1 MSAVFSGKGNAD
13 YGNEIGLANA
23 ANEAPSNAK
32 TKRKVNFTYLFF
44 YRDKVPVSNR
54 VFTEEIKLHYMFL
67 VFPLIMQFY
76 TQQSKSRDE
85 YGVKSVS
92 NLQTNIP
99 NWKQIFT
106 LVEGNKAT

>member
-1 MSAVFSGKGNAD
+1 MDKDNAD
-13 YGNEIGLANA
+13 SGNEIVLANA
-23 ANEAPSNAK
+23 ANEVPSSAK

-76 TQQSKSRDE
+76 TQQIKTGDK
-85 YGVKSVS
+85 YGVKSVY

-99 NWKQIFT
+99 N
-106 LVEGNKAT
+106 

>member
-1 MSAVFSGKGNAD
+1 MSAVSSGEDNAD
-13 YGNEIGLANA
+13 YGSEIGLVNA
-23 ANEAPSNAK
+23 LNEAPSNAK

-76 TQQSKSRDE
+76 TQQSKSHDE
-85 YGVKSVS
+85 YGITKKSFRR
-92 NLQTNIP
+92 
-99 NWKQIFT
+99 NWGK
-106 LVEGNKAT
+106 KCP

>member
-1 MSAVFSGKGNAD
+1 
-13 YGNEIGLANA
+13 
-23 ANEAPSNAK
+23 
-32 TKRKVNFTYLFF
+32 
-44 YRDKVPVSNR
+44 
-54 VFTEEIKLHYMFL
+54 MFL